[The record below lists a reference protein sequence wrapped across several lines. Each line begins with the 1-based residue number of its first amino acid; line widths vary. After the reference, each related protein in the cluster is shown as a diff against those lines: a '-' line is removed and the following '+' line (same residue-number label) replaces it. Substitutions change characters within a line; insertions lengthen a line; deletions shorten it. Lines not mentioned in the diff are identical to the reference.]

1 MNSEE
6 SMEKTIIIINQDIR
20 SERQKQINRVQEVVM
35 SQDYQQSIC
44 TFSEEFENKRKEF
57 LTLLENQPGFLQSSF
72 LGLHRK
78 LRQKYQQL

>member
-1 MNSEE
+1 M
-6 SMEKTIIIINQDIR
+6 INQDIR
-20 SERQKQINRVQEVVM
+20 SERRKQINRVQEVVT
-35 SQDYQQSIC
+35 SQEYQQSIHA
-44 TFSEEFENKRKEF
+44 FSEDFEVKRKEF

>member
-6 SMEKTIIIINQDIR
+6 SMEKTIIMINQDIR
-20 SERQKQINRVQEVVM
+20 SERHKQINRVQEVVM
-35 SQDYQQSIC
+35 SQDYQQSIR
-44 TFSEEFENKRKEF
+44 TFSGEFENKRKEF

>member
-6 SMEKTIIIINQDIR
+6 SMEKTIIMINQDIR
-20 SERQKQINRVQEVVM
+20 SERHKQISRVQEVVM
-35 SQDYQQSIC
+35 SQDYQQSIR
-44 TFSEEFENKRKEF
+44 TFSGEFENKRKEF